1 MGSRQTHP
9 GASRKEAPPLLS
21 HPHYSTEVDE
31 SALLKRVNTA
41 IIGPCQALKSDRE
54 QEKREKGRN
63 ARAVM
68 RNSLKSGERLNVAIA

>member
-21 HPHYSTEVDE
+21 HPHHSTELDE

-41 IIGPCQALKSDRE
+41 TIGSCQALKSHG
-54 QEKREKGRN
+54 EKKKRKATR
-63 ARAVM
+63 R
-68 RNSLKSGERLNVAIA
+68 KP